1 MRNRKTPLVMLPTT
15 EEPVSISCT
24 NTNTSSK
31 EVPQMTKVI
40 SQLLEEVNVT
50 GAMAVK
56 MNYPKILISTT

>member
-1 MRNRKTPLVMLPTT
+1 MLPTT

>member
-1 MRNRKTPLVMLPTT
+1 M
-15 EEPVSISCT
+15 SISCT